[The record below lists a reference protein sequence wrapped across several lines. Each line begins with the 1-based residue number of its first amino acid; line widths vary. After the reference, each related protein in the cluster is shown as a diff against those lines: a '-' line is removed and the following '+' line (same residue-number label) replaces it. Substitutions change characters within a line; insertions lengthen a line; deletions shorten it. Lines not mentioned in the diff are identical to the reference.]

1 MSKRERVK
9 CLSRSWEKRLK
20 KRLKAK
26 ERQAS
31 RKEVRDG
38 SSI

>member
-1 MSKRERVK
+1 MSKKESVN

-26 ERQAS
+26 ERQAGK
-31 RKEVRDG
+31 KEVRNG
-38 SSI
+38 NTI